1 MICLLT
7 YIVFCSN
14 LVLVRPVV
22 IVTATI
28 IILYM
33 SGLFKR
39 MIKQWGT
46 RGFVQPI
53 SFEPRHSKNQ
63 SQKSTETMSTK
74 KSQQGDIPINNQSH
88 NPEVTKTWHNYMVST
103 IWPLTLIIPKLYEE
117 TDLNFFAETLEFR
130 IHIIFL
136 GFIYL
141 LSIYVNNH
149 KLRNFVKSYYI
160 GLLLNITNVA

>member
-1 MICLLT
+1 MIHLLT
-7 YIVFCSN
+7 YNVFCSN

-33 SGLFKR
+33 SGLCRR
-39 MIKQWGT
+39 MIKQWG
-46 RGFVQPI
+46 RGFVQPVA
-53 SFEPRHSKNQ
+53 FEPKNQ
-63 SQKSTETMSTK
+63 SQKSTEKMSTNK
-74 KSQQGDIPINNQSH
+74 IHRINNQYH

-117 TDLNFFAETLEFR
+117 TNINFFAETLEFR

-160 GLLLNITNVA
+160 ELLFNITNIA